1 MLPMLGP
8 QVCRRWLNISQEDG
22 RSHRRSR
29 RSSRKAKG
37 PWRGDYKSC
46 QTLTSFLKS
55 TSKRFLRQFARNDDC
70 SSLAKTQLPQR
81 LCPRPMECQQYF
93 NITPPRVNTNLRL
106 IAGVLFSF
114 NQKPTAHGTYHCS
127 FACLMLTW
135 RCKAL
140 QVSSFQWLEVSLCC
154 I

>member
-1 MLPMLGP
+1 MLGP
-8 QVCRRWLNISQEDG
+8 QVCRPWLNISQEDG

-29 RSSRKAKG
+29 RSNRKAKG

-46 QTLTSFLKS
+46 QTPTSFLKS
-55 TSKRFLRQFARNDDC
+55 TSRQFPRNDDC
-70 SSLAKTQLPQR
+70 IYLAKTQLPQR
-81 LCPRPMECQQYF
+81 LCPRPMECPQYF